1 MQQSQN
7 YRCPNCQTEFGEAI
21 SRCPMCGMALQ
32 RDQQTQAFTK
42 IPALDAIIGV
52 LVGLVA
58 IATGIGM
65 IGSIIVYFRY
75 RQQYPY
81 FCMGLLISGALLVL
95 VILGILLVCFGGIA
109 R

>member
-1 MQQSQN
+1 MQQYQN
-7 YRCPNCQTEFGEAI
+7 YRCPQ
-21 SRCPMCGMALQ
+21 CGMALQ
-32 RDQQTQAFTK
+32 RDLPSQAFTK

-95 VILGILLVCFGGIA
+95 VILGILLVCFGSIG

>member
-1 MQQSQN
+1 
-7 YRCPNCQTEFGEAI
+7 
-21 SRCPMCGMALQ
+21 MCGMALQ
-32 RDQQTQAFTK
+32 RNLTSQAFTK
-42 IPALDAIIGV
+42 VPVLDAIIGV
-52 LVGLVA
+52 LVGIVA
-58 IATGIGM
+58 IGTGVGV
-65 IGSIIVYFRY
+65 IGSLIAYFKL